1 MIEVEVKV
9 LVKCIKVI
17 EEKLKKAGFIKAK
30 CVKESDVYFDNS
42 RNEIKNNDQA
52 LRIRSCKDL
61 AEDVETCFMTFKGPK
76 MDAISMTRKELEM
89 QVECAEVGKEILVSL
104 GYTQIYPVI
113 KHRQY
118 YHKNTITA
126 CLDQVEGLGDF
137 LEFEIV
143 VNREDEKPEALNR
156 LMDMLKELGYGPE
169 DIIRESYLS
178 MLQAKR

>member
-9 LVKCIKVI
+9 SVKCIKAI
-17 EEKLKKAGFIKAK
+17 EEKLQKASFIKAK

-61 AEDVETCFMTFKGPK
+61 DEDVETCFMTFKGPK
-76 MDAISMTRKELEM
+76 MDTISMTRKELEM

-104 GYTQIYPVI
+104 GYIQTYPVI

-118 YHKNTITA
+118 YHKNLMTA
-126 CLDQVEGLGDF
+126 CLDRVENLGDF

-143 VNREDEKPEALNR
+143 VNREDEKPEALNQ

-178 MLQAKR
+178 MLQVKR

>member
-61 AEDVETCFMTFKGPK
+61 TEDVETCFLTFKGPK
-76 MDAISMTRKELEM
+76 MDTISMTRKELEM
-89 QVECAEVGKEILVSL
+89 QVESPEVAKEIFASL

-143 VNREDEKPEALNR
+143 VNREDEKAESLNR
-156 LMDMLKELGYGPE
+156 LMDMLKELEYGPE
-169 DIIRESYLS
+169 DLIRESYLF

>member
-9 LVKCIKVI
+9 SVKCIKDV
-17 EEKLKKAGFIKAK
+17 EEKLQKSGFIKAK

-42 RNEIKNNDQA
+42 CNEIKNNDQA

-61 AEDVETCFMTFKGPK
+61 SDDVETCFLTFKGPK
-76 MDAISMTRKELEM
+76 MDNLSMTRKELEM

-104 GYTQIYPVI
+104 GYNQIYPVI

-118 YHKNTITA
+118 YHKNSMTA
-126 CLDQVEGLGDF
+126 CLDRVEGLGDF
-137 LEFEIV
+137 LELEII
-143 VNREDEKPEALNR
+143 VNREDEKPETLNR
-156 LMDMLKELGYGPE
+156 LMDLLKELGYGEE

-178 MLQAKR
+178 MIQTKR